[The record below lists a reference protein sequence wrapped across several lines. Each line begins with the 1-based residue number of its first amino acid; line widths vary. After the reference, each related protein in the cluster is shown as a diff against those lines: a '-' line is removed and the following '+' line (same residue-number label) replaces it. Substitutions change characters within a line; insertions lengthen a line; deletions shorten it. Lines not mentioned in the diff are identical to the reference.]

1 MDTNEGNG
9 LPRRRLLKWG
19 VGSVSA
25 VIGLSYVGIIGDFLN
40 PPAANAEPLQ
50 EVGKVNEFTE
60 GTPKLVTYKG
70 NGIEEGLYV
79 MNMGK
84 EGWIALDFHCTHLQ
98 CAVNWVES
106 TQQYICPCHGGVYD
120 IKGNVLS
127 GPPPKSLPRRL
138 VQVQGDSVQVG
149 GRLG

>member
-1 MDTNEGNG
+1 MAANEGKSFQ
-9 LPRRRLLKWG
+9 RRSFLKLG
-19 VGSVSA
+19 VGFVGA
-25 VIGLSYVGIIGDFLN
+25 VMAVSYVDIIGDFLN
-40 PPAANAEPLQ
+40 PATASAEPLQ
-50 EVGKVNEFTE
+50 EIGKVNDFTE

-79 MNMGK
+79 MNLGP

-106 TQQYICPCHGGVYD
+106 TKQYICPCHGGVYD
-120 IKGNVLS
+120 MKGNVLS
-127 GPPPKSLPRRL
+127 GPPPKSLQRRRIE
-138 VQVQGDSVQVG
+138 VQGDSVQVG